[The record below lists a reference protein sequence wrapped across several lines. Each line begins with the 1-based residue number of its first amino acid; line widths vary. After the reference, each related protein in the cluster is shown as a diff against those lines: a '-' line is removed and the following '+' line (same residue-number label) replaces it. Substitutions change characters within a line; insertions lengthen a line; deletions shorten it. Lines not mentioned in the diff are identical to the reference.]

1 MAAPRKDDVKHIII
15 ESTQQLLGQKALADI
30 SLAEIARTAGISK
43 GTLYYHYKSKDDILF
58 DITDAYLNKQWEDL
72 VCWTEDENKDT
83 SLPRLMKYVV
93 ERNVAASEPRM
104 HLIYAAMLGNE
115 EIRQK
120 LIRRYA
126 EFEALISQKIAER
139 THTVPPEFFSWLIL
153 LASDG
158 LIVQRTLKNE
168 NLDIDAL
175 IRQGEALLR
184 IMRQGKQ
191 SQ

>member
-1 MAAPRKDDVKHIII
+1 MAAPRKDDVKRIII
-15 ESTQQLLGQKALADI
+15 ESTEKLLGQKALADI
-30 SLAEIARTAGISK
+30 SLAEIARTAGVSK

-58 DITDAYLNKQWEDL
+58 DITDEYLKKQWEDL
-72 VCWTEDENKDT
+72 ICWTEDKNKDT
-83 SLPRLMKYVV
+83 SLPRLVKYVV
-93 ERNVAASEPRM
+93 ERNVASTGPRM

-139 THTVPPEFFSWLIL
+139 TDTVPAEFFTWLIL

-168 NLDIDAL
+168 NLDIDVL

-184 IMRQGKQ
+184 GMGGGKQ